1 MRLPYIM
8 NSPAVGNKNN
18 GLMRLINRAA
28 VPFKMSIRI
37 KLAVVLS
44 VLLSL
49 LAVVI
54 GIIMIGHQ
62 RRALEDQMRSLAGT
76 ITGEFSN
83 NSKMPLLQN
92 DRLTMNLLVQ
102 NLMNYPGIINA
113 YILDEKLI
121 VKGHKELEKVGIEY
135 HGYKEDILNAG
146 GPYPRLIRDDED
158 ALTFASSIIFKKT
171 TKKEFR

>member
-28 VPFKMSIRI
+28 VSFKMSIRI

-62 RRALEDQMRSLAGT
+62 RSALEDQMRSLAGT

-102 NLMNYPGIINA
+102 NLMNYPWIINA

-121 VKGHKELEKVGIEY
+121 VKGHKELE
-135 HGYKEDILNAG
+135 
-146 GPYPRLIRDDED
+146 
-158 ALTFASSIIFKKT
+158 
-171 TKKEFR
+171 